1 MVSVGGLLAGLVI
14 NENQPA
20 YERGDYLIRGIHGGD
35 PSTGALYVGE
45 QVRVGQTMRFHV
57 RDAASADDDLRVA
70 LRRARQEL
78 GGDAP
83 AGGLIFSCNGRGTR
97 MFASAD
103 HDALV
108 LSEELGAP
116 AAGLFCNGELGPVG
130 GKNFLHGFTATM
142 ALVGVADTL

>member
-1 MVSVGGLLAGLVI
+1 MTLR
-14 NENQPA
+14 PA
-20 YERGDYLIRGIHGGD
+20 
-35 PSTGALYVGE
+35 A
-45 QVRVGQTMRFHV
+45 
-57 RDAASADDDLRVA
+57 
-70 LRRARQEL
+70 
-78 GGDAP
+78 
-83 AGGLIFSCNGRGTR
+83 LIFSCNGRGTR